1 MIFKMEDVENILV
14 SIIVPV
20 YNVERALVEC
30 VESILEQTYKNIE
43 LVLVDD
49 GSTDRSVRICD
60 DFAQKDSRVIVIHTQ
75 NNGVSKAR
83 LKGFESSQGD
93 FVYFVDAD
101 DYLTP
106 NAIQILLSKAIET
119 KVDVVIS
126 EYNHVKNNGV
136 NPYVRRLVGFYS
148 KKDIDLFMDNSFLYD
163 YITRK
168 TIISIAIWGK
178 LYKRNVLEGVLE
190 KGIGIKYG
198 EDVVITYVIMKRSQ
212 SIFVIKDC
220 LYNYRVYEGGGLKRT
235 IPDMYCDMEKVWKK
249 LLEYNE
255 NKSIEMQFPIAIT
268 MFCKKILIQ
277 ASKTRLINYQE
288 CKSILRQLYQMDFFK
303 KYVKDAAK
311 KTVCSFQETLN
322 YYFFKYDCRLVIYIL
337 LYIKNKMCCRK

>member
-20 YNVERALVEC
+20 YNVERTLIEC
-30 VESILEQTYKNIE
+30 VESILGQTHKSIE

-60 DFAQKDSRVIVIHTQ
+60 DFAQKDSRVIVIHMQ
-75 NNGVSKAR
+75 NNGVSNAR

-93 FVYFVDAD
+93 YVYFVDAD
-101 DYLTP
+101 DYIVP
-106 NAIQILLSKAIET
+106 NAIQILLTKAVET
-119 KVDVVIS
+119 GVDVVVS
-126 EYNHVKNNGV
+126 EYNHIKDNCM
-136 NPYVRRLVGFYS
+136 NPYVRGLVGFYG
-148 KKDIDLFMDNSFLYD
+148 KKDIDLIMDKSFLYD
-163 YITRK
+163 YKTRK
-168 TIISIAIWGK
+168 TIMSIAIWGK

-190 KGIGIKYG
+190 EGIGIKYG
-198 EDVVITYVIMKRSQ
+198 EDVVITYVVMKRSQ
-212 SIFVIKDC
+212 AIFVIKDC
-220 LYNYRVYEGGGLKRT
+220 LYNYRVYEGVGLKRT

-255 NKSIEMQFPIAIT
+255 NKSIEKQFPIAIT

-277 ASKTRLINYQE
+277 ASKTKFINYQE

-303 KYVKDAAK
+303 KYVKDAVQK
-311 KTVCSFQETLN
+311 SECSFQESLN